1 MSQVLLFTSPQC
13 TPCKQLKKDLESMG
27 YLDQIDQVD
36 VSMATSAPMM
46 AMYGVRSVPTLIFL
60 DDAEEIIRVRVG
72 YTGDLRDLEGL
83 FA

>member
-13 TPCKQLKKDLESMG
+13 APCKALKKDLEAMG
-27 YLDQIDQVD
+27 YLDQVHQVD
-36 VSMATSAPMM
+36 VSYETSTPMM
-46 AMYGVRSVPTLIFL
+46 TMYGVRSVPTLIFL

-83 FA
+83 FE